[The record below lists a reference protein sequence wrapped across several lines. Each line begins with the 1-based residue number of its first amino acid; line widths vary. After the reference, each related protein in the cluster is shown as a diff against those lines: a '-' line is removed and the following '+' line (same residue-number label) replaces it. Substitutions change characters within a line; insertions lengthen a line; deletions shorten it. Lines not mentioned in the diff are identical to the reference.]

1 MFGIFNMQLYS
12 YLGTDAI
19 QRFSI
24 FSSFLFMLAMLV
36 PIVYMAYR
44 LRLTIKQHPNVY
56 LMIQKAYNFILLQ
69 ETVLIENK
77 NNCFT
82 H

>member
-1 MFGIFNMQLYS
+1 MFGIFNTQLYS
-12 YLGTDAI
+12 YLGTDPV
-19 QRFSI
+19 QMFSI
-24 FSSFLFMLAMLV
+24 FSSFLFMIAFLI
-36 PIVYMAYR
+36 PIIYWAYK
-44 LRLTIKQHPNVY
+44 LRMTIKQHPMVY